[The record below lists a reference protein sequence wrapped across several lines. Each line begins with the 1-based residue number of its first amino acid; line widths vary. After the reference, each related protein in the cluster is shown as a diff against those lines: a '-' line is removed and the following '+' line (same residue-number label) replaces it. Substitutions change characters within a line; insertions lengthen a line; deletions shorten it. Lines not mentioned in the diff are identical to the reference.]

1 MKTSINIWTASNVLS
16 FQSLFSWL
24 CKIWEGIQHEQPS
37 VQGHAGHSLQQPPS
51 LCRLQDDPHLRGGGV
66 EYPRRAAFT
75 VTSLSLR
82 IRWHNRCKDVGS
94 SRILRQFI
102 SLVFSLFMD
111 FGSLCNEEKPED
123 KEEAALKESKIWVQ
137 MQRLWQTTEGFKRS
151 MQHWTQAMA
160 VPRGLEGL
168 LLRLAK
174 CLVLLLKYERWYFP
188 PDLKYELQRLKGL
201 SRKLTMSLYQNSAT
215 APKPLWE
222 PGVWPSA
229 LCYDNLSKPSMPRRM
244 IRG

>member
-1 MKTSINIWTASNVLS
+1 MLEVLES
-16 FQSLFSWL
+16 YDNSSLLFS
-24 CKIWEGIQHEQPS
+24 
-37 VQGHAGHSLQQPPS
+37 
-51 LCRLQDDPHLRGGGV
+51 
-66 EYPRRAAFT
+66 AF
-75 VTSLSLR
+75 L
-82 IRWHNRCKDVGS
+82 W
-94 SRILRQFI
+94 I
-102 SLVFSLFMD
+102 SALW
-111 FGSLCNEEKPED
+111 NEEKPED

-174 CLVLLLKYERWYFP
+174 CLVLLI
-188 PDLKYELQRLKGL
+188 KYELLRLKGL

-215 APKPLWE
+215 APKPLSE

-229 LCYDNLSKPSMPRRM
+229 LWDKGKPLQQQPLQAKHAEKND
-244 IRG
+244 

>member
-24 CKIWEGIQHEQPS
+24 CKIWEGIQHEKPT
-37 VQGHAGHSLQQPPS
+37 VQGQAGHSLQQPPS
-51 LCRLQDDPHLRGGGV
+51 LRRLQDDPHLRGGGV

-102 SLVFSLFMD
+102 SLVFSLD
-111 FGSLCNEEKPED
+111 FGWLWNEEKPED

-174 CLVLLLKYERWYFP
+174 CLVLLI
-188 PDLKYELQRLKGL
+188 KYELLHLKGL

-215 APKPLWE
+215 APKPLSE

-229 LCYDNLSKPSMPRRM
+229 LCYETKASLYNNNLSKPSMPRRM